1 MPVSGLV
8 NVLGSAP
15 SIKKFFRSL
24 WKIVAVKEPTGAKY
38 HSKEASHWV
47 DSIGF
52 NAGLPPLPFQT
63 TGPTDT
69 IFEPESTG
77 PGNAGAFGSGSSRVI
92 FKPRA
97 PRTA

>member
-1 MPVSGLV
+1 MAVSGLV
-8 NVLGSAP
+8 KVLGSAP

-24 WKIVAVKEPTGAKY
+24 WKIVAVNDPTGAKY

-52 NAGLPPLPFQT
+52 NAGLPPLPVQT
-63 TGPTDT
+63 TGPTAN
-69 IFEPESTG
+69 IFEPESSG
-77 PGNAGAFGSGSSRVI
+77 PGYAGAFGAGSSRGI
-92 FKPRA
+92 FNPRA